1 MLLLNVRKSRLLD
14 VRKMRLF
21 KLRNIYTSIGSLCF
35 NFSVVQCSICR
46 SRARYIYKDGEKNK
60 ETILSSVQACYV
72 ITRSSGDF
80 IYLKYMYRKSVFRF
94 FHIYIYI

>member
-35 NFSVVQCSICR
+35 NFPWYS
-46 SRARYIYKDGEKNK
+46 ARYVEVERDIY
-60 ETILSSVQACYV
+60 
-72 ITRSSGDF
+72 
-80 IYLKYMYRKSVFRF
+80 
-94 FHIYIYI
+94 